1 MALYE
6 KGHYA
11 NTLDSRTSDYNEP
24 HFRNVIKYSGTMAH
38 IHRIQTRPT
47 SGNIVNVVP
56 KQSSFG
62 NDASSGYEYGTS
74 LPKPS
79 QVLLN
84 YGKDQMVKII
94 QDYL

>member
-1 MALYE
+1 
-6 KGHYA
+6 
-11 NTLDSRTSDYNEP
+11 
-24 HFRNVIKYSGTMAH
+24 MAH

-74 LPKPS
+74 LQKLS